1 MNIYTN
7 KIERLYVAV
16 VKTPTGYEKRMWAR
30 GRGQYHYP
38 PIHPLSLSWVRR
50 LASPETR
57 YRYRPVATLDISSA
71 ERQMVHSLHVARLV
85 DRH

>member
-30 GRGQYHYP
+30 GRDNTI
-38 PIHPLSLSWVRR
+38 IHPFILFL
-50 LASPETR
+50 
-57 YRYRPVATLDISSA
+57 
-71 ERQMVHSLHVARLV
+71 
-85 DRH
+85 